1 MRFSRS
7 LDAVSEVAPDSAFRF
22 VSENIPQEWIEE
34 SLKKAGIATIRHRKL
49 PAESVIP
56 LVIAMALFRDRSI
69 PAVVS
74 HLGLAR
80 DPDDLSGRG
89 GSVVPASIAE
99 ARARVGDKPLEY
111 LFNLTSSKWAFD
123 AAAQDRWLGL
133 SVFALDGSTASVPD
147 TPENERYFGRSKSG
161 RGESAYPK
169 VRFVALN
176 VPRTHLLAALAV
188 GPYATSE
195 VALAHDLWSRVP
207 DYSVTLVDRGL
218 VAYGTFYRLQ
228 QGGKERHWL
237 TRAKKNLRWRVIKR
251 LGAGDH
257 LVEVEISP
265 ASRKEDPSLPKTMQM
280 RAIRYHRRGFK
291 PQVLLTSLLDA
302 ECYPAAQVVELYH
315 ERWEIELGFD
325 EKKTHML
332 ERKESLRSKT
342 PKGVLQELW
351 GVAIAYNVVRL
362 IIAQVARDIGVPPRR
377 ISFWN
382 SLLLI
387 RNFAIMAWH
396 DAPGTLPRLFAE
408 MKRQMQ
414 LLVLPERRP
423 RSNPRQIKV
432 KMSKFKKKPI
442 RKARSTRK
450 ASVKKQ
456 S

>member
-1 MRFSRS
+1 MRFSQS
-7 LDAVSEVAPDSAFRF
+7 IDTVSEVAPDTAFRF
-22 VSENIPQEWIEE
+22 ASESIPREWIDE
-34 SLKKAGIATIRHRKL
+34 SLRKAGVATIRKRKL

-80 DPDDLSGRG
+80 DPDDLSGRSA
-89 GSVVPASIAE
+89 SVVPASIAE
-99 ARARVGDKPLEY
+99 ARARVGDKPLEH
-111 LFNLTSSKWAFD
+111 LFNLTATHWAFE
-123 AAAQDRWLGL
+123 AANRDRWLGL
-133 SVFALDGSTASVPD
+133 SVFALDGSTASVAD

-161 RGESAYPK
+161 RGQSAYPK
-169 VRFVALN
+169 VKFMALN
-176 VPRTHLLAALAV
+176 VPRAHLLAALAI

-195 VALAHDLWSRVP
+195 IVLAHDLWARVP

-218 VAYGTFYRLQ
+218 IAYGTFYRLRE
-228 QGGKERHWL
+228 GGKERHWL
-237 TRAKKNLRWRVIKR
+237 TRAKKNLRWRVVKR
-251 LGAGDH
+251 LGPGDH

-265 ASRKEDPSLPKTMQM
+265 ESRKKDPTLPKTMRL
-280 RAIRYHRRGFK
+280 RAVRYRRKGFK

-302 ECYPAAQVVELYH
+302 ERYSAAQVIELYH

-342 PKGVLQELW
+342 PTGVLQELW

-362 IIAQVARDIGVPPRR
+362 IMAHVAQDIGVPPRR

-387 RNFAIMAWH
+387 RNFALGAWH
-396 DAPGTLPRLFAE
+396 DAPGTLPKLFAE
-408 MKRQMQ
+408 MKRQMH

-423 RSNPRQIKV
+423 RSNPREVKV
-432 KMSKFKKKPI
+432 KMSKFRKKPL
-442 RKARSTRK
+442 RKTRSPRK
-450 ASVKKQ
+450 VAAK
-456 S
+456 